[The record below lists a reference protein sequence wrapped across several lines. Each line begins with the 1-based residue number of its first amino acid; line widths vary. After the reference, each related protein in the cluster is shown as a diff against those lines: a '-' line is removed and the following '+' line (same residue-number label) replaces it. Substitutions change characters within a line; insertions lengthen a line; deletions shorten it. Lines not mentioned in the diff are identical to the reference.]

1 MTLIESL
8 RKLHLVDAQVR
19 GIRTRL
25 DNAQRDLK
33 RQQDQLDLLL
43 TRRRELESQL
53 RQLQATVAN
62 LELED
67 RTLRE
72 RIEQLRGE
80 LNTTGNTKQ
89 YNVIRD
95 GLKTIEQQRDTIA
108 ERTLAQME
116 NVEKVKAQ
124 LAAGEQPLAD
134 RTRLRDLA
142 AAALAEAHTDVGERL
157 SELEAE
163 RDTAARAVNPTAL
176 AIFEQAANLNDGEAL
191 AEVTV
196 VDLRHR
202 EFACGGCHAE
212 LPRDAYSRVAAR
224 RDDVVTCIS
233 CGRILYMDTLPE
245 EPEKKSRKTRSGG
258 KGAASEASADQGRP

>member
-8 RKLHLVDAQVR
+8 RALHLVDAQVR

-25 DNAQRDLK
+25 ENAERDLK
-33 RQQDQLDLLL
+33 RQQTQLDTL
-43 TRRRELESQL
+43 TAQRKEQDSQL

-67 RTLRE
+67 KGLQE
-72 RIEQLRGE
+72 RIAKLRGD
-80 LNTTGNTKQ
+80 LNSTSNTKQ
-89 YNVIRD
+89 YNALRD
-95 GLKTIEQQRDTIA
+95 ELKHLEEQRDALA
-108 ERTLAQME
+108 ERVLAQME

-124 LAAGEQPLAD
+124 INAGEKPLAD
-134 RTRLRDLA
+134 RTTLRDMAATALKEAKDAVGDRLAELERERARAAGALPEATLA
-142 AAALAEAHTDVGERL
+142 AFDDAA
-157 SELEAE
+157 
-163 RDTAARAVNPTAL
+163 
-176 AIFEQAANLNDGEAL
+176 EQNEGEAL

-212 LPRDAYSRVAAR
+212 LPRDAFSRVAAR

-233 CGRILYMDTLPE
+233 CGRILYMDVLPE
-245 EPEKKSRKTRSGG
+245 ETGKKSRKAKDEPS
-258 KGAASEASADQGRP
+258 GAA